1 VTDPPYQTR
10 YDYTKPRRRPSQ
22 FNVAEAKARF
32 AELVRK
38 AMSGEEVVIAKD
50 NKPLLMLV
58 PLARAGQTRKPGSA
72 KGKVWIAP
80 DFDETPK
87 DFDPYI

>member
-1 VTDPPYQTR
+1 MATR
-10 YDYTKPRRRPSQ
+10 RGPLQ
-22 FNVAEAKARF
+22 FNVAQAKARF

-38 AMSGEEVVIAKD
+38 AMSGEDVVIAKD
-50 NKPLLMLV
+50 NKPVLKLV
-58 PLARAGQTRKPGSA
+58 PLARTGQARKPGSA
-72 KGKVWIAP
+72 KGTVRIAP